1 MGGGGVYCSSSVEDD
16 DDNNVCPTTDGLAAL
31 AELVAAA
38 AAFDHSICVL
48 GVAAA
53 VLVLI
58 IRVLL
63 VDVQCYFINPKS
75 PRSFF
80 VACVIV

>member
-1 MGGGGVYCSSSVEDD
+1 MDREGVWCSSVEDD

-31 AELVAAA
+31 AEIVAAA
-38 AAFDHSICVL
+38 DEFDHASCVL

-53 VLVLI
+53 VVVLI

-63 VDVQCYFINPKS
+63 VDVQCYFINHKS
-75 PRSFF
+75 SRSFF